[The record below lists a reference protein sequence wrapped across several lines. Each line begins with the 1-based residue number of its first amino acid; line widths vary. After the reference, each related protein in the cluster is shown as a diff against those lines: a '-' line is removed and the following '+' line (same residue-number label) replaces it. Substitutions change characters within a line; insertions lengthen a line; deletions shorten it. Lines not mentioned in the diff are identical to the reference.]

1 MKSIKLYANAKI
13 NLHLDVTNKRTD
25 GYHDI
30 RSLMQSV
37 SLYDVV
43 TVEYENKDIKEIVIS
58 CSDSNIPCNEKNI
71 AYKAADMLISSG
83 YVKIHIEKNIPSPA
97 GMAGGSADAAAVI
110 YALNKLAELDLT
122 YDELINISSKVGADV
137 PFCLFGG
144 SMDVCGIG
152 DVMKPVPNIN
162 APYVL
167 ISIMGDGVST
177 PMAYRLL
184 DEKYDNFKNYKE
196 QVTNVYEVIGK
207 HEGGLFNIFED
218 IIKKERPYVEKIKN
232 IMESFGG
239 ISLMSGS
246 GPAVFGIFK
255 TQDELY
261 VAKNTLENIGAK
273 TYICSFTDKGIIEI

>member
-13 NLHLDVTNKRTD
+13 NLHLDVINKRTD

-43 TVEYENKDIKEIVIS
+43 TVEYENKDTKEIVIS

-110 YALNKLAELDLT
+110 YALNKLAGLDLT

-152 DVMKPVPNIN
+152 DVMNPVPNIK

-196 QVTNVYEVIGK
+196 QVTNVYEVIDR
-207 HEGGLFNIFED
+207 HEGRLFNIFED
-218 IIKKERPYVEKIKN
+218 IIKKERPCVEKIKN

-246 GPAVFGIFK
+246 GPSVFGIFK

-261 VAKNTLENIGAK
+261 SAKNALENIGAK